1 MKFVLDLEKQLNIE
15 FDFANQIDDIS
26 ASSDENPFVK
36 KLAKMAS

>member
-26 ASSDENPFVK
+26 ASNDGNPFMR
-36 KLAKMAS
+36 KLSKMAS